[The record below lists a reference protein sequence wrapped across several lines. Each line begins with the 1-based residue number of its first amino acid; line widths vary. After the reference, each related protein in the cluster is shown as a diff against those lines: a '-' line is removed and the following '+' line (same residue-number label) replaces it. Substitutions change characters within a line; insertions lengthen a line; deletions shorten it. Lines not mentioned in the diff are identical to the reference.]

1 MKILT
6 LLVEDSL
13 SLAKTVVEYLAL
25 ENIDC
30 DYAANGAAGLQLAL
44 RNPYQAILLDVNL
57 PKMNGLEVCE
67 ALRRRGLDV
76 PVLMLTARD
85 TLTDKLAGFDADT
98 DDYLVKPFQM
108 AELAARIKALADRRS
123 AQAKLLK
130 VGDLEL
136 DLSTRNATRA
146 GCRLSLT
153 PTGWT
158 ILEVLMRNAP
168 NVVSRTAL
176 AQTLWGDDRPETDAL
191 KVHLYRLRQ
200 QVDKPFPFAMIRT
213 LANHG
218 VAIRAPGD

>member
-57 PKMNGLEVCE
+57 PRMNGLEVCE

-85 TLTDKLAGFDADT
+85 TLTDKLAGFDAGT

-123 AQAKLLK
+123 AQAKLLR

-136 DLSTRNATRA
+136 DLSTRTATRA
-146 GCRLSLT
+146 GRRLSLT

-158 ILEVLMRNAP
+158 VLEVLMRNAP
-168 NVVSRTAL
+168 NIVSRTAL
-176 AQTLWGDDRPETDAL
+176 AQALWGDDQPETDAL

-218 VAIRAPGD
+218 VAIRASSD

>member
-85 TLTDKLAGFDADT
+85 TLTDKLAGFDAGT

-136 DLSTRNATRA
+136 DLSTRTATRA
-146 GCRLSLT
+146 GRRLSLT
-153 PTGWT
+153 PMGWT
-158 ILEVLMRNAP
+158 VLEVLMRNAP

-176 AQTLWGDDRPETDAL
+176 AQTLWGDDQPETDAL

-200 QVDKPFPFAMIRT
+200 QVDRPFPFAMIRT
-213 LANHG
+213 LANQG
-218 VAIRAPGD
+218 VAIRGAGD

>member
-67 ALRRRGLDV
+67 ALRRHGLDV

-85 TLTDKLAGFDADT
+85 TLTDKLAGFDAGT

-108 AELAARIKALADRRS
+108 AELAARIKALASRRS
-123 AQAKLLK
+123 AQAKLLR

-136 DLSTRNATRA
+136 DLSTRTATRA
-146 GCRLSLT
+146 SRRLSLT

-176 AQTLWGDDRPETDAL
+176 EQALWDDDQPETDAL
-191 KVHLYRLRQ
+191 KVHIYRLRQ
-200 QVDKPFPFAMIRT
+200 EVDKPFPYAMIRT

-218 VAIRAPGD
+218 VAIRAAGD